1 MIEFREVIKR
11 YGDKKAL
18 DQVSFKINEGEIF
31 GLIGHNGAGKSTTIK
46 ILVSIIEAT
55 AGEVYVNN
63 RLLTEHRDE
72 IKKHIG
78 YVADSP
84 DIFLRLRAN
93 EYWELM
99 KAAYEITDEVYEE
112 RLNYFV
118 DLFDLKDVQE
128 EFIESFSHGMRQKT
142 FLVGALLSNPDI
154 WILDEPMTGL
164 DPQAQYD
171 LKEMMKQHAAE
182 GKTVLFSTH
191 ALEVAQELCD
201 RLVILRRGKV
211 IYQGTFQDLQNQN
224 PGQSLETIYLDMAGR
239 KADEREAAGQSE
251 FAAHGEDANGVE
263 DNNLVENKEK
273 MEAGKTGEPRESEM
287 EIEMN
292 DDGLATPEQTKEHFD
307 QLTESVNSSAKER
320 DTDEL

>member
-1 MIEFREVIKR
+1 MIEFKEVTKQ

-55 AGEVYVNN
+55 EGEVIVNDK
-63 RLLTEHRDE
+63 LLTEHRDE

-84 DIFLRLRAN
+84 DIFLRLRAV

-99 KAAYEITDEVYEE
+99 KAAYEIPDEMYEE

-118 DLFDLKDVQE
+118 HLFDLENEQE
-128 EFIESFSHGMRQKT
+128 EFIENFSHGMRQKT
-142 FLVGALLSNPDI
+142 FLVGALLANPDI

-171 LKEMMKQHAAE
+171 LKEMIKAHAAE

-191 ALEVAQELCD
+191 ALEVAQDLCD

-211 IYQGTFQDLQNQN
+211 IYQGTFEELQAQN
-224 PGQSLETIYLDMAGR
+224 PGQSLETIYLEMAGR
-239 KADEREAAGQSE
+239 KADERENIEQNTPE
-251 FAAHGEDANGVE
+251 VE
-263 DNNLVENKEK
+263 DVSETE
-273 MEAGKTGEPRESEM
+273 ERSESLE
-287 EIEMN
+287 ESIDN
-292 DDGLATPEQTKEHFD
+292 SSISPEQTKKNFD
-307 QLTESVNSSAKER
+307 ELTESVNSSTEER
-320 DTDEL
+320 DVDED